1 MTVSVATGVLSG
13 GVSIRPFNTRLDVA
27 LAAETLVIGGPSPT
41 PDVIYQKVYDSSAGF
56 VYYTDSVVNPTP
68 LDTAT
73 TPNHTNALV
82 GGTHSVIARF

>member
-1 MTVSVATGVLSG
+1 MAAFNVNRVSTTAPVNFVYDGPKLTGLALATGIV
-13 GVSIRPFNTRLDVA
+13 VV
-27 LAAETLVIGGPSPT
+27 PT
-41 PDVIYQKVYDSSAGF
+41 PDVIYQKVYDSTAGF

-68 LDTAT
+68 LSTAT